1 MYARHGGAVEF
12 FVIVE
17 KKVRRRA
24 EIAFGSVSIKRVL
37 SSLYVAPELLNASDI
52 CPRCFLR

>member
-1 MYARHGGAVEF
+1 MEF

-24 EIAFGSVSIKRVL
+24 EIAFGSVSIKRIL